1 MKKMI
6 YAVKSGRR
14 TGIFKEWLKCSEQ
27 TNKYPNSKFRR
38 FEYRSELEDAV
49 EDVPGSLRYAIK
61 EAEKYLWDLVYL
73 GENADYLEDASWEE
87 EGFLPFGDASET
99 ENPELFPDKGEQE
112 EEDVGEDANRK
123 KITRTTEYWMIAEDM
138 KKCIHIIRSK
148 QNDSVRKAAADNLK
162 KHLERCLSDENLSEL
177 TTIYKDLKEENVI
190 GYNPPAVADFV
201 TRFANRYPKPKVS
214 EMEVEEPEEEVSMQ
228 QLLMEAGAVEYEL
241 KGMVLGQDAAI
252 EKLRAAYFDRELT
265 IRLQPDQRGPRNA
278 YLLAGPPGV
287 GKTFMVQLFARKL
300 GFPFKRIDMS
310 GFAMQDSEG
319 DLQGWA
325 PQYKDTN
332 SGGMLTEF
340 VDQNPRCVL
349 LFDEIEKA
357 CRSVIL
363 IFLQILD
370 EGVCRDRFYDKNVSF
385 KDTIIFFTT
394 NAGRQLYSDAQ
405 NENLTLLPEKVVID
419 ALGKDINPRI
429 NQPCFPPEILSRM
442 SSYTVMM
449 LNHLKADTILELVE
463 KDIENWFQKIEKKF
477 GCNLKQG
484 KEYLARTIL
493 YSMGGSADA
502 RNASKIAGKFIN
514 KEMYELFKLVEEK
527 QGRDESGMVRRIEW
541 KCDFEDAAEEIRDFY
556 FGERNC
562 VIPVFGT
569 VKYEPVSRMENNHV
583 RVVNTVDSSEFMQ
596 MIHKENVLFAVI
608 DYIYGLENV
617 GNGLN
622 VVDARTIGRDV
633 FLKLREED
641 QEIPVYILDG
651 SRGHAY
657 TEKEKNTFMKKGV
670 GGFIESKYFRSQ
682 LEDTYKDVCCQMVME
697 TLTARHQI
705 LTYETKKEFDEKT
718 NVGSIIFCDFKLE
731 TAVESEDKSSV
742 LPDDLRPNKS
752 WDDIFVS
759 EDLKKELRFF
769 IEYLKK
775 PKEYRKA
782 GIKPRGVLLY
792 GPAGTGKTSLAKV
805 VASESGVNFLS
816 ISASEFLNGGPW
828 KVQDTFR
835 IARKYAPAILFIDEI
850 DAIGMKRE
858 YSYAPNPILNALLTE
873 MDGFISRND
882 KPVFVIAAT
891 NRGNEID
898 FALQRRFDISFGMG
912 VLEEEERRLLL
923 EKLINKQ
930 SSMFNISYGKIK
942 SIAARSKGLAPAKL
956 EKVVEAAL
964 REGIRSGQI
973 IQDDLFDEIFEKCTM
988 GEERVN
994 RSPKEI
1000 ECTAYHEAGHTLIDL
1015 YYGRPSAYMSIV
1027 ARGNHGGY
1035 VLSGTE
1041 ERDSTKKYYL
1051 ERICSA
1057 LGGRAAEMIFD
1068 YGLTHGAAS
1077 DLEYATSI
1085 AADMVCKFGMYEEE
1099 IGLAVIKDA
1108 EFQYDQKAKELVN
1121 RILSEQL
1128 KEAMRIIESNKDVIE
1143 RLVKKVME
1151 NGKKYLTEK
1160 EILETAGELNTDGV
1174 RKA

>member
-38 FEYRSELEDAV
+38 FEYRSELEDAA

-73 GENADYLEDASWEE
+73 GESADYLEDASWEE

-112 EEDVGEDANRK
+112 EEDAGEDASGE
-123 KITRTTEYWMIAEDM
+123 KITGTTEYWMIAQDM

-148 QNDSVRKAAADNLK
+148 QIDSVRKAAANNLK

-190 GYNPPAVADFV
+190 GYNPHAVA
-201 TRFANRYPKPKVS
+201 NY
-214 EMEVEEPEEEVSMQ
+214 
-228 QLLMEAGAVEYEL
+228 
-241 KGMVLGQDAAI
+241 
-252 EKLRAAYFDRELT
+252 
-265 IRLQPDQRGPRNA
+265 
-278 YLLAGPPGV
+278 
-287 GKTFMVQLFARKL
+287 
-300 GFPFKRIDMS
+300 
-310 GFAMQDSEG
+310 
-319 DLQGWA
+319 
-325 PQYKDTN
+325 
-332 SGGMLTEF
+332 
-340 VDQNPRCVL
+340 
-349 LFDEIEKA
+349 
-357 CRSVIL
+357 
-363 IFLQILD
+363 
-370 EGVCRDRFYDKNVSF
+370 
-385 KDTIIFFTT
+385 
-394 NAGRQLYSDAQ
+394 
-405 NENLTLLPEKVVID
+405 
-419 ALGKDINPRI
+419 
-429 NQPCFPPEILSRM
+429 
-442 SSYTVMM
+442 
-449 LNHLKADTILELVE
+449 
-463 KDIENWFQKIEKKF
+463 
-477 GCNLKQG
+477 
-484 KEYLARTIL
+484 
-493 YSMGGSADA
+493 
-502 RNASKIAGKFIN
+502 
-514 KEMYELFKLVEEK
+514 
-527 QGRDESGMVRRIEW
+527 
-541 KCDFEDAAEEIRDFY
+541 
-556 FGERNC
+556 
-562 VIPVFGT
+562 
-569 VKYEPVSRMENNHV
+569 
-583 RVVNTVDSSEFMQ
+583 
-596 MIHKENVLFAVI
+596 
-608 DYIYGLENV
+608 
-617 GNGLN
+617 
-622 VVDARTIGRDV
+622 
-633 FLKLREED
+633 
-641 QEIPVYILDG
+641 
-651 SRGHAY
+651 
-657 TEKEKNTFMKKGV
+657 TFMKKGV

-697 TLTARHQI
+697 TLTARHQV
-705 LTYETKKEFDEKT
+705 LTYETKKEFDGQT

-731 TAVESEDKSSV
+731 TAVESEDKSSI

-759 EDLKKELRFF
+759 GDLKKELQFF

-898 FALQRRFDISFGMG
+898 FALQRRFDISFEMG

-930 SSMFNISYGKIK
+930 SSMFDISGGKIK

-1000 ECTAYHEAGHTLIDL
+1000 KCTAYHEAGHTLIDL

-1051 ERICSA
+1051 EKICSA

-1108 EFQYDQKAKELVN
+1108 EFQYDQKAKELIN

-1128 KEAMRIIESNKDVIE
+1128 KEAIHIIESNKDAIE